1 MPVDVTIL
9 EPLDFFKD
17 LDLSELNE
25 FASLLNL
32 RTVKEGEAIIQ
43 KNAPA
48 LTIYV
53 IISGKYEL
61 LLEDGRSIILY
72 KKGEIIG
79 WSSVVAPFHYTGT
92 VKALTDGDVLYIS
105 SRDFFQLI
113 QANNVLVEKVMKIID
128 TIVKQRDAFISGR
141 IFDRL

>member
-1 MPVDVTIL
+1 M
-9 EPLDFFKD
+9 
-17 LDLSELNE
+17 
-25 FASLLNL
+25 NL
-32 RTVKEGEAIIQ
+32 RTVKEGAAIIQ
-43 KNAPA
+43 KNTPA

-61 LLEDGRSIILY
+61 LLEDGRSIFLY

-113 QANNVLVEKVMKIID
+113 QANNVLGEKVMKIID

-141 IFDRL
+141 LFSRI

>member
-1 MPVDVTIL
+1 MSRF
-9 EPLDFFKD
+9 FFKD

-25 FASLLNL
+25 FASLMNL
-32 RTVKEGEAIIQ
+32 RTVKEGAAIIQ
-43 KNAPA
+43 KNTPA

-61 LLEDGRSIILY
+61 LLEDGRSIFLY

-113 QANNVLVEKVMKIID
+113 QANNVLGEKVMKIID

-141 IFDRL
+141 LFSRI